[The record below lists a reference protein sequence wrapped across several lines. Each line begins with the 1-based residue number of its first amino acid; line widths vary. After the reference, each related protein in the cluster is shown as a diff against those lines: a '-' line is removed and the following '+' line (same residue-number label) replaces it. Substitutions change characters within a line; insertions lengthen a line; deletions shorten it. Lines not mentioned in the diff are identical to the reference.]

1 MATEEMQL
9 QRMSIFRIVETTVT
23 FDVEPA
29 DGIPQRA
36 GIHFCKDPSVF
47 GLSHAPNE
55 VLQQF
60 DVSPIAPT
68 KRHVP
73 RERPGLPG
81 EPPERYNQL
90 VMTYAIRVVWMIP
103 GLDDDEMREQFG
115 TAAVPT
121 ADDPEEY
128 EAGEEVATEETSDVA
143 P

>member
-1 MATEEMQL
+1 MADQEEPQ

-29 DGIPQRA
+29 DGIPPQA
-36 GIHFCKDPSVF
+36 NIHFCKDPSVF

-73 RERPGLPG
+73 RERPGMPG
-81 EPPERYNQL
+81 EKPEMVNQL

-103 GLDDDEMREQFG
+103 GLDDQQMREQFG
-115 TAAVPT
+115 ASAIPT
-121 ADDPEEY
+121 ADEPEEY
-128 EAGEEVATEETSDVA
+128 EAGEEVSSGVTANE
-143 P
+143 